1 VESLTIV
8 KRLLRGVLWRR
19 KTVLSL
25 VFIAASAALL
35 PAAYFLS
42 KEPPRFRASA
52 TLLLEARDPRV
63 PLFQEFSPYRPLP
76 VQLEV
81 LRSRS
86 LAESVIENLPSSA
99 IRDLLDSPYET
110 DLMTRLRNAYQR
122 SRGVEP
128 VVESPQRR
136 ALSELQHSR
145 VSFYPKGQDGIVV
158 ISAEAT
164 KPQVAVD
171 IVNAYIEALLART
184 RSFNV
189 DDARVSR
196 EFLEQQLADIKRLLQ
211 GNEESLRS
219 FTAAHGG
226 IKVPDRSQA
235 TVGRLSEAET
245 ALAEVTA
252 NRKMLET
259 RLQAVREKLETQK
272 RQLPAAPPQ
281 PAAPPPPRTPPSD
294 SVIRLRNQLAQLET
308 TLLDLR
314 TKYTDEH
321 PRIVLIKDRIGEVQR
336 QLGDTIKET
345 TPVTPAPGAVPQ
357 RERINFAEQVVL
369 LETSYHALTAQE
381 EALRKQVDSLRQ
393 SLTGLSRSELQYSR
407 LVRDVETN
415 RNLQALLADKLL
427 AFRIREQGEMR
438 NVKVIDPAGYAVG
451 VGNQKRF
458 KFMSMALLLAVALG
472 VGAPAAIE
480 WVYRTVDTE
489 DDAESATGLPVLALI
504 PRVRSRRP
512 LYGAAFTNGARQ
524 VPGDDFMFT
533 EALRGLRVAIQLAA
547 RTGNLRTVLVASAF
561 ENEGKSTIVYN
572 LGLAF
577 REAGRRVGLA
587 DTDFERPSLH
597 LVSKTPAGEGLADI
611 MHARGDLQQSLAP
624 VSEGMWLAPRGQGF
638 RAQTR
643 GMMATSRLKEVIDE
657 LATHA
662 DVVLCDSSP
671 VLLVPESLFLAAA
684 VDAVILVAKAGST
697 RARDVRR
704 AVTALESVG
713 ARLAGV
719 VVNEVPPS
727 QLRSHYKRYYKAYA
741 RRTES
746 S

>member
-8 KRLLRGVLWRR
+8 RRLLRGVLWRR
-19 KTVLSL
+19 KALLCL
-25 VFIAASAALL
+25 VFVAASSALL
-35 PAAYFLS
+35 PSAYYLS
-42 KEPPRFRASA
+42 KDRPRFRAAA
-52 TLLLEARDPRV
+52 TVLLEARDPRV

-86 LAESVIENLPSSA
+86 LAESVIENLPTSA
-99 IRDLLDSPYET
+99 IHDLLDSPYET
-110 DLMTRLRNAYQR
+110 DLMGQVVNAYQR
-122 SRGVEP
+122 FRGVEP
-128 VVESPQRR
+128 RVESPQRR
-136 ALSELQHSR
+136 ALTELQQSR
-145 VSFYPKGQDGIVV
+145 VSFHPRGQDGIVV

-196 EFLEQQLADIKRLLQ
+196 EFLEQQLSDIKRSLQ
-211 GNEESLRS
+211 GNEESLRA

-226 IKVPDRSQA
+226 IKLPDQSQA
-235 TVGRLSEAET
+235 TVVRLSET
-245 ALAEVTA
+245 QGALAEVSA
-252 NRKMLET
+252 NRKMLEA
-259 RLQAVREKLETQK
+259 RLQAVREKLETQR
-272 RQLPAAPPQ
+272 RQLPSTSLQPSAPP
-281 PAAPPPPRTPPSD
+281 APRMPPSD
-294 SVIRLRNQLAQLET
+294 SVLRLRNQLAQLET

-321 PRIVLIKDRIGEVQR
+321 PRIVLVKDRIGELQR
-336 QLGDTIKET
+336 HLGDTIKET
-345 TPVTPAPGAVPQ
+345 TPIVPAPEAIPQ
-357 RERINFAEQVVL
+357 RERVNFAEQVVL
-369 LETSYHALTAQE
+369 LETSYHALMAQE
-381 EALRKQVDSLRQ
+381 EALRKQVDTLRRSLG
-393 SLTGLSRSELQYSR
+393 GLSRNELEYTR
-407 LVRDVETN
+407 LAREVDIN
-415 RNLQALLADKLL
+415 RNLQVLLADKLL

-438 NVKVIDPAGYAVG
+438 NVRIIDPAGYAMEVPNG
-451 VGNQKRF
+451 KRV
-458 KFMSMALLLAVALG
+458 KFISVALLLAVALG
-472 VGAPAAIE
+472 FGAPATVE
-480 WVYRTVDTE
+480 WVHRTVDTQDE
-489 DDAESATGLPVLALI
+489 AEAATGLPVLALI
-504 PRVRSRRP
+504 PRVRTRRP
-512 LYGAAFTNGARQ
+512 LYGAPSATSARQ
-524 VPGDDFMFT
+524 APGDDFMFT

-547 RTGNLRTVLVASAF
+547 RTSNLRTVHVASPF

-577 REAGRRVGLA
+577 RDAGKRVGLA

-597 LVSKTPAGEGLADI
+597 LVSKTPTGEGLADV
-611 MHARGDLQQSLAP
+611 MHARGALEQSLAP
-624 VSEGMWLAPRGQGF
+624 VAEGMWLAPRGHGF
-638 RAQTR
+638 LAQTR

-662 DVVLCDSSP
+662 DLVLCDSSP

-697 RARDVRR
+697 RARDLRR

-713 ARLAGV
+713 ARVAGV
-719 VVNEVPPS
+719 VVNEVQPS
-727 QLRSHYKRYYKAYA
+727 QLRSHYNRYYKAYA
-741 RRTES
+741 RRAES